1 MPGYGLLN
9 GQAAVSMMDS
19 KLEVAFYARN
29 ILKKK
34 YYSRLLSLEDTA
46 LGTTSYLPGE
56 PRTFGV
62 RTTYKF

>member
-1 MPGYGLLN
+1 VALNLL
-9 GQAAVSMMDS
+9 DK
-19 KLEVAFYARN
+19 KLEVAFYGRN

-56 PRTFGV
+56 PRTYGV

>member
-1 MPGYGLLN
+1 MAFSFL
-9 GQAAVSMMDS
+9 DS
-19 KLEVAFYARN
+19 KLEVAFYGRN
-29 ILKKK
+29 VLKKK

-56 PRTFGV
+56 PRTYGL